1 MTARA
6 RWVIGGVA
14 LVLVLGTV
22 PLVLDVPDVT
32 DTMDRGRVAAQRGLA
47 AARAAATPSTAELEF
62 RRAAVEFDEARDQL
76 GSAKY
81 QAGRLVP
88 GVAPNLRAA
97 RALADIGYDLASNG
111 VGVTSAVDPEA
122 LDGGGRD
129 APDRRGAAHHA
140 LARPGRRHP
149 GALARPPA

>member
-1 MTARA
+1 AGRDVIPVWVAAAVGALIVGTLGGYALRAPLDHTAPEGLTAGA
-6 RWVIGGVA
+6 RWVIGGVL

-47 AARAAATPSTAELEF
+47 AARSGDALTAQIEC

-88 GVAPNLRAA
+88 GVASNLRAA
-97 RALADIGYDLASNG
+97 R
-111 VGVTSAVDPEA
+111 
-122 LDGGGRD
+122 
-129 APDRRGAAHHA
+129 
-140 LARPGRRHP
+140 
-149 GALARPPA
+149 